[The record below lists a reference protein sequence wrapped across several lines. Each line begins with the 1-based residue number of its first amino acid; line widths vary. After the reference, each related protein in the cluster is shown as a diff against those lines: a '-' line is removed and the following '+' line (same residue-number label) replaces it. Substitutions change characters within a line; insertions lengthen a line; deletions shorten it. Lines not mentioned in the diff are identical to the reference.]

1 MKDILKMD
9 IMTLH
14 KHIANKEISC
24 MEITAAYL
32 QNIEKKDEKI
42 KAYITVTKEEA
53 EKRAKSLD
61 ERLSLNSNIP
71 LLYGIPGA
79 LKDNICTKGI
89 LTTCASKML
98 YDFIAPYDATVYEKL
113 NDNGMTLLGKLNMDE
128 FAMGSTTTTSYFH
141 KTYNPYDLSK
151 SCGGSSGGSAA
162 AVASEQTLFALGSDT
177 GGSIRQP
184 ASFCN
189 VVGMKP
195 TYGTVSRYGLIA
207 FASSLDQIGPMT
219 RTVYDNALVLDA
231 ISGYDKK
238 DSTSVMKPSGSYTD
252 DIGKDIKNMKMGVIR
267 QFAAKKIDSQ
277 VVNTVNEAI
286 NWYEKQGVE
295 IVELDMPSLDWAIYA
310 YYIISSAEASSNL
323 ARFDGIRYGYR
334 PDEFEDIDRLYE
346 YSRSNGFD
354 TEVKRRIMLGTF
366 VLSQGYFDQYYNKA
380 QKVRRLVETEFD
392 RAFKECDFILAPVAA
407 STAYDIK
414 DAKKDAVAMY
424 MEDIFTVPVNIAKL
438 PAIALPGAMSEEN
451 LPIGIQLIGPKLSEK
466 TLYRAGY
473 AYEKRNSEVSH
484 V

>member
-1 MKDILKMD
+1 MKDILNLD
-9 IMTLH
+9 IMSLH

-32 QNIEKKDEKI
+32 ENIEKRNEKI
-42 KAYITVTKEEA
+42 KAYITVTVEEA
-53 EKRAKSLD
+53 EKRARFLD
-61 ERLSLNSNIP
+61 EGLTRKSSIP
-71 LLYGIPGA
+71 PLYGIPGA

-98 YDFIAPYDATVYEKL
+98 RDFIPPYNATVYEKL
-113 NDNGMTLLGKLNMDE
+113 NDNGMILLGKLNMDE
-128 FAMGSTTTTSYFH
+128 FAMGSTTTSSYFH

-195 TYGTVSRYGLIA
+195 TYGTISRYGLIA

-231 ISGYDKK
+231 ISGHDSL
-238 DSTSVMKPSGSYTD
+238 DSTSVSKPSGSYTD

-267 QFAAKKIDSQ
+267 QFAAKKIDDQ

-286 NWYEKQGVE
+286 SWYEKHGVE

-334 PDEFEDIDRLYE
+334 PDEFEDIDQLYE
-346 YSRSNGFD
+346 HSRSSGFD

-366 VLSQGYFDQYYNKA
+366 VLSQGYYDQYYNKA
-380 QKVRRLVETEFD
+380 QKVRRLVEIEFD
-392 RAFKECDFILAPVAA
+392 KAFKECDFILAPVTA
-407 STAYDIK
+407 STAYNIK
-414 DAKKDAVAMY
+414 DTKKDAVAMY

-438 PAIALPGAMSEEN
+438 PALALPGAMSKEN
-451 LPIGIQLIGPKLSEK
+451 LPIGMQLIGPKLSEK
-466 TLYRAGY
+466 TLYRLGY
-473 AYEKRNSEVSH
+473 AYERRNREVRH

>member
-98 YDFIAPYDATVYEKL
+98 YDFIAPNDATVYEKL

-267 QFAAKKIDSQ
+267 QFAAKKINSQ

-334 PDEFEDIDRLYE
+334 PDEFEDIDRLYD

-366 VLSQGYFDQYYNKA
+366 VLSQGYYDQYYNKA

-438 PAIALPGAMSEEN
+438 PAIALPGAISEEN

-473 AYEKRNSEVSH
+473 AYEKRNREVSH